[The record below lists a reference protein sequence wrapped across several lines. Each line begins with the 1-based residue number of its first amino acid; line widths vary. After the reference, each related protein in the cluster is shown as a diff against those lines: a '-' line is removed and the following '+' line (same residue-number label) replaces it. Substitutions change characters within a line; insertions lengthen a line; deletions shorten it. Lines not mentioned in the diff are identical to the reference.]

1 MQHSTELLIIDAEAA
16 TIHSVGAATAERPV
30 LSPEHETHSGLCSL
44 ERSGLVCARRLTG
57 MCYASLSMLLCASR
71 I

>member
-44 ERSGLVCARRLTG
+44 ERSGLFVRVGLRGCVMLVYQ
-57 MCYASLSMLLCASR
+57 CYCVLQ
-71 I
+71 